1 MEAVEEEKEVGVDG
15 GKGIHD
21 RKIVVL
27 VSVAKI
33 VILLQIVHLFKISL
47 FLQSHLQPIQSR
59 KFKEMKTHE
68 NGKLKQLL
76 SSTMTKEFIRFA
88 IVGVVATGI
97 HYGVYLLL
105 LRWMKVNVAYSFG
118 YVFSLCCNLLL
129 TSFFTFRERITWKKT
144 AGFLASHGVNYVL
157 HIVFLNLFLYLGI
170 TEQWAPIPVYCIVIP
185 INFILVRT
193 AFKKL

>member
-1 MEAVEEEKEVGVDG
+1 M
-15 GKGIHD
+15 
-21 RKIVVL
+21 
-27 VSVAKI
+27 
-33 VILLQIVHLFKISL
+33 
-47 FLQSHLQPIQSR
+47 QSRLQPIQSR
-59 KFKEMKTHE
+59 KFKEMKTNE

-76 SSTMTKEFIRFA
+76 SSTLTKEFIRFA

-105 LRWMKVNVAYSFG
+105 LRWMKVNVAYSCG

-144 AGFLASHGVNYVL
+144 VGFLASHGVNYVL
-157 HIVFLNLFLYLGI
+157 HILFLNLFLFLGI

>member
-1 MEAVEEEKEVGVDG
+1 MFREKMTDV
-15 GKGIHD
+15 K
-21 RKIVVL
+21 
-27 VSVAKI
+27 
-33 VILLQIVHLFKISL
+33 
-47 FLQSHLQPIQSR
+47 SR
-59 KFKEMKTHE
+59 
-68 NGKLKQLL
+68 LKQLL
-76 SSTMTKEFIRFA
+76 SSTITKEFIRFA

-118 YVFSLCCNLLL
+118 YVISLCCNLLM

-157 HIVFLNLFLYLGI
+157 HIVFLNLFLYLGVA
-170 TEQWAPIPVYCIVIP
+170 ERWAPIPVYCIVIP

>member
-1 MEAVEEEKEVGVDG
+1 M
-15 GKGIHD
+15 
-21 RKIVVL
+21 
-27 VSVAKI
+27 
-33 VILLQIVHLFKISL
+33 
-47 FLQSHLQPIQSR
+47 
-59 KFKEMKTHE
+59 EMKTNE

-76 SSTMTKEFIRFA
+76 SSTLTKEFVRFA

-118 YVFSLCCNLLL
+118 YVISLCCNLLL

-144 AGFLASHGVNYVL
+144 VGFLASHGVNYVL
-157 HIVFLNLFLYLGI
+157 HILFLNLFLYLGI
-170 TEQWAPIPVYCIVIP
+170 PEQWAPIPVYCIVIP